1 MLAGKALGLTDALLV
16 SGVGIVVVMAELALL
31 AVLVYFLS
39 RLVRSLDRKKDGE
52 GNATSVA
59 VIGGNG
65 VAKTASA
72 SSDSTAQSCVELYRV
87 DDATAAAVMATL
99 SHGLGKPLEH
109 LDFKSIKLLDQPLQ
123 LIGVDEPTAAVVM
136 ATLSYQ
142 TGIPLEKLDFRSIR
156 LLEWNGI
163 DEPTVA
169 IIMALVSHQTGIP
182 LERLDFKSIKLIE
195 D

>member
-31 AVLVYFLS
+31 AVLVYLLS
-39 RLVRSLDRKKDGE
+39 RLVRAFTNRG
-52 GNATSVA
+52 
-59 VIGGNG
+59 
-65 VAKTASA
+65 TAQT
-72 SSDSTAQSCVELYRV
+72 SDSDSAEPVQVSGKPAAAAKSADKASSCVELYGL

-99 SHGLGKPLEH
+99 SHQLGKPLEH
-109 LDFKSIKLLDQPLQ
+109 LDFKSIKALEQPLQ

-142 TGIPLEKLDFRSIR
+142 TGIPLEKLDFKSIR

-163 DEPTVA
+163 DEPTAAV
-169 IIMALVSHQTGIP
+169 IMALVSHQTGIP
-182 LERLDFKSIKLIE
+182 LERLDFKSIRLLE
-195 D
+195 E